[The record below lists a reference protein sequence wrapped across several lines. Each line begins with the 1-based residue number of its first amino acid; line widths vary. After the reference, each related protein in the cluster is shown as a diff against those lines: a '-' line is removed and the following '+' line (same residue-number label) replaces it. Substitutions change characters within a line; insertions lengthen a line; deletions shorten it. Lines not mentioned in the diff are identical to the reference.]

1 MSAAQ
6 TPKGLVLNSWKEI
19 AAYLGRGVRT
29 VQRYERDLGLPVRR
43 PRGKSRSAVIALA
56 DELDNWL
63 RNAPKQESAPH
74 PELRKPVLSVR
85 IRETIES
92 STDLRSRSN
101 ELRLAHRQAMDAL
114 VANLKLTV
122 ANLNATM
129 LVINGNGNDN
139 GNGNGNSNAGGGRLS
154 QAHLQ

>member
-6 TPKGLVLNSWKEI
+6 TSKGVVLNSWKEI

-29 VQRYERDLGLPVRR
+29 VQRYERDLNLPVRR

-63 RNAPKQESAPH
+63 RNAPTQEIAPD
-74 PELRKPVLSVR
+74 PEVRRPVVTVR

-92 STDLRSRSN
+92 SAELRRSCN
-101 ELRLAHRQAMDAL
+101 ELRLAHHEAVAAL
-114 VANLKLTV
+114 VSNLKATV
-122 ANLNATM
+122 LSMNA
-129 LVINGNGNDN
+129 
-139 GNGNGNSNAGGGRLS
+139 NGNGNSDAGGGDLRRSFLHEL
-154 QAHLQ
+154 APGLPPLKM